1 VIASLQDNVF
11 WWHSVPD
18 SCLGA
23 FLLGVRV
30 CCAFLLLCFRFSSA
44 SKMHRLTRTQM
55 GSSASESDLSKR
67 LRGLIPFGRKKELQT
82 DQHGKRNRLTP
93 AQSKH
98 DA

>member
-1 VIASLQDNVF
+1 
-11 WWHSVPD
+11 
-18 SCLGA
+18 
-23 FLLGVRV
+23 
-30 CCAFLLLCFRFSSA
+30 
-44 SKMHRLTRTQM
+44 MHRLTRTQM